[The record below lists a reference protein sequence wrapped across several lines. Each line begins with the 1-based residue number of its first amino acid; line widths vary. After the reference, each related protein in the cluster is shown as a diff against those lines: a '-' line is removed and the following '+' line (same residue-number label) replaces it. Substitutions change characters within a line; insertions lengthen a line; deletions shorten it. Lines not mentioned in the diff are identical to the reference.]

1 METSALWLQDKRSF
15 GIENSL
21 QQCVR
26 PVRRKNENLTC
37 QKYQKNCFGKTPA
50 ERAILLLFQKLLYIL
65 KAIDKTNSESYDTY
79 IFLDLGMKQINFSK
93 GGVKPA
99 PPIYKKCGAKPAPP
113 LTINKRII

>member
-1 METSALWLQDKRSF
+1 MCQTSKKKKLKFDMSK
-15 GIENSL
+15 I
-21 QQCVR
+21 
-26 PVRRKNENLTC
+26 P
-37 QKYQKNCFGKTPA
+37 KNCFGKTPA

>member
-1 METSALWLQDKRSF
+1 MSAFWLQDERSLRV
-15 GIENSL
+15 EKSL

-50 ERAILLLFQKLLYIL
+50 ERAILFLFQNLLYIL
-65 KAIDKTNSESYDTY
+65 EAIGKTNSESYDTY
-79 IFLDLGMKQINFSK
+79 FSLDLEMKQINFSK

-99 PPIYKKCGAKPAPP
+99 PPIFKSVGRNRPP
-113 LTINKRII
+113 LLLLIKE